1 VTYVSGLSGLRDPG
15 NSITLA
21 KLPAVGSPPRPPAVV
36 PAAIQILVNEGWRMT
51 RGNTWAILAVAA
63 ALSLPF
69 TACKDTQT
77 LQENERLKTQVAE
90 LQKENGQMG
99 NEIETVTAARD
110 ALTKEN
116 ETLKA
121 QLKARKT
128 KHSGKKAASK
138 KRHQSQSSQQP

>member
-1 VTYVSGLSGLRDPG
+1 
-15 NSITLA
+15 
-21 KLPAVGSPPRPPAVV
+21 
-36 PAAIQILVNEGWRMT
+36 MT
-51 RGNTWAILAVAA
+51 RGNTWAILALAA
-63 ALSLPF
+63 GLSLPL

-77 LQENERLKTQVAE
+77 LQENERLKAQVAE

-99 NEIETVTAARD
+99 NDIETITAARD

-128 KHSGKKAASK
+128 KHPGKKAASK
-138 KRHQSQSSQQP
+138 KRRQSQSSQQP

>member
-1 VTYVSGLSGLRDPG
+1 
-15 NSITLA
+15 
-21 KLPAVGSPPRPPAVV
+21 
-36 PAAIQILVNEGWRMT
+36 MT
-51 RGNTWAILAVAA
+51 RRNTWAILAVAA
-63 ALSLPF
+63 ALSLPL

-77 LQENERLKTQVAE
+77 LQENERLKAQVAE

-116 ETLKA
+116 ETLRA

-138 KRHQSQSSQQP
+138 KRRQAKVRSSLEGAHVIWIARTGFHNHLQKREV

>member
-1 VTYVSGLSGLRDPG
+1 MR
-15 NSITLA
+15 
-21 KLPAVGSPPRPPAVV
+21 
-36 PAAIQILVNEGWRMT
+36 

-63 ALSLPF
+63 AMSLPL

-77 LQENERLKTQVAE
+77 LQENERLKAQVAE

-99 NEIETVTAARD
+99 NDIETITAARD

-121 QLKARKT
+121 QSKARNT
-128 KHSGKKAASK
+128 KHSGKKTASR
-138 KRHQSQSSQQP
+138 KRRQTQSSQQP